1 VQIYLQKQGR
11 SSQRLKHHQINSRS
25 DQNTWLGISDH
36 PIQSPFTCDLE
47 TQTNAREVLSQK
59 EASMYPIDSQIN
71 QDRIDHLRHEAEVA
85 HELKHLSWQH
95 RLAMNLL
102 EIAQRLEPELKS
114 TDLRSTS
121 SKIVKS

>member
-1 VQIYLQKQGR
+1 
-11 SSQRLKHHQINSRS
+11 
-25 DQNTWLGISDH
+25 
-36 PIQSPFTCDLE
+36 
-47 TQTNAREVLSQK
+47 
-59 EASMYPIDSQIN
+59 MYTIDSQIN

-102 EIAQRLEPELKS
+102 EIAQRLEPDLRR
-114 TDLRSTS
+114 TDLGSTG